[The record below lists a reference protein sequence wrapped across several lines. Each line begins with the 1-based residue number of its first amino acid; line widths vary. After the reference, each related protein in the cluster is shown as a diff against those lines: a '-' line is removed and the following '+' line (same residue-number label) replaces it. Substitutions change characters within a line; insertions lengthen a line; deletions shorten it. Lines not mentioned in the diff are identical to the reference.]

1 MIRLPLQ
8 HSPSSRH
15 RGAFA
20 ATAPF
25 TLGAVL
31 ILAALSACTSDIV
44 SDTIATEGWE
54 SADPNGPSTLPVV
67 GTGGTQGGTGGTGG
81 SGGVVIDGPITQDAE
96 CNLNGLWALRK
107 LSLPED
113 TVLGNVQPASNW
125 TMWIVTQDGDN
136 FEVQDSLNCGTR
148 ASGNAD
154 VVFGVDTQIGIMEK
168 NPQTGRTGSFA
179 KNGDHCE
186 FTVERWYSRTGLP
199 ISVLDEY
206 QGTTNALPAN
216 VESLLP
222 IGEDW
227 DGNGYDG
234 IAYLTS
240 GIVSGKRHAIDI
252 GWDEYYNDAG
262 FGHMPPL
269 NSTAFTL
276 RMSYGIA
283 EAVVFAEKNN
293 GGESALLKGSA
304 IVIQNANNAVA
315 MNLLGRDEAS
325 AIAGGIY
332 TAGDNLD
339 TCFNIQDNFPHQDD
353 RI

>member
-1 MIRLPLQ
+1 M
-8 HSPSSRH
+8 
-15 RGAFA
+15 
-20 ATAPF
+20 
-25 TLGAVL
+25 
-31 ILAALSACTSDIV
+31 
-44 SDTIATEGWE
+44 
-54 SADPNGPSTLPVV
+54 
-67 GTGGTQGGTGGTGG
+67 TGY
-81 SGGVVIDGPITQDAE
+81 
-96 CNLNGLWALRK
+96 WALRE

-113 TVLGNVQPASNW
+113 TVLGNTQPATNW
-125 TMWIVTQDGDN
+125 ALWIVTQDGDT

-154 VVFGVDTQIGIMEK
+154 VVFGVDTQIGVMEK
-168 NPQTGRTGSFA
+168 NPQTGRTGTFV

-186 FTVERWYSRTGLP
+186 FAVDRWYSRTGLP
-199 ISVLDEY
+199 ASVLDEY

-216 VESLLP
+216 VEPLLG
-222 IGEDW
+222 IAEDW
-227 DGNGYDG
+227 DGNGYGG

-269 NSTAFTL
+269 NSTDFTL
-276 RMSYGIA
+276 RMSYGIS
-283 EAVVFAEKNN
+283 EAVVFAEKTN

-304 IVIQNANNAVA
+304 IVIPNANNAVA
-315 MNLLGRDEAS
+315 LHLLGRDEVA

-332 TAGDNLD
+332 EQSDNLL
-339 TCFNIQDNFPHQDD
+339 TCFNIQDNFPHQED